1 MTSTHREHGGV
12 SLAEQKP
19 ASWQMLLGE
28 SALSLCG
35 SGDKHEDYYM
45 SMWLLGCQQ
54 HGLTLSLL
62 PLQGTPYR
70 RQELPELHQAAL

>member
-1 MTSTHREHGGV
+1 
-12 SLAEQKP
+12 
-19 ASWQMLLGE
+19 MLLGE
-28 SALSLCG
+28 SALSLFVDPHFPCFFMMCVHH
-35 SGDKHEDYYM
+35 GDKHEDYYM

>member
-1 MTSTHREHGGV
+1 M
-12 SLAEQKP
+12 AN
-19 ASWQMLLGE
+19 ASWGVG
-28 SALSLCG
+28 SVFVCG
-35 SGDKHEDYYM
+35 STLSMFFMICVHHGDKHEDYYM